1 MKVNLMIK
9 QRHNINLMYP
19 QIEYLYFNISLN
31 LINYFNLEN
40 NQLQNKK
47 YINKFNLL
55 DYQDNYMIIKWMQ
68 CIFQLEIIIMDLQ
81 QIWLDQAKH
90 MQH

>member
-1 MKVNLMIK
+1 
-9 QRHNINLMYP
+9 MYP

-68 CIFQLEIIIMDLQ
+68 CIF
-81 QIWLDQAKH
+81 
-90 MQH
+90 

>member
-55 DYQDNYMIIKWMQ
+55 DYQDNYMKQ
-68 CIFQLEIIIMDLQ
+68 GGN
-81 QIWLDQAKH
+81 
-90 MQH
+90 